1 MSFSDV
7 GPVQPATSLLQ
18 EMRRAAHDVRLLSG
32 IDLDE
37 KAIDS
42 FIIDTLPK
50 DLTTNSKKWLESGYK
65 LPLAYP
71 SLHAELNVICH
82 LCFLNSLS
90 GYRQAFHQSTGQ
102 GAHKNI
108 VQIVLSCYL
117 SDPAGDS
124 SAPLSANT
132 LIVLNPMV
140 LLDILGQDTH
150 VESKHPTLP
159 ATILGE
165 RRRDELYEALET
177 LCVAA
182 NDTGKRLAAMK
193 CPDLGTFV
201 ERSLKE
207 AASEGKD
214 DEEQAAIFATKL
226 TTALPAFNNSYRCKD
241 GSIIYIHKRALLL
254 LSWLRAAFHS
264 SAKAPPIP
272 SPHVLPAFV
281 DNVIPSLLV
290 FWGVLKLDNAKD
302 AVFRK
307 WAESGRRVIEK
318 ESEEDKAVIVPG
330 PTLNREQAYIIR
342 AAALDACKA
351 IKDRT
356 VQLAADNES
365 CAPLNNIHEALIDGF
380 IWTQAKVP
388 SLRNVPRM
396 VEKKTFQY

>member
-7 GPVQPATSLLQ
+7 GPVQPPTILLQ
-18 EMRRAAHDVRLLSG
+18 EMRRAAHNVRILSG

-37 KAIDS
+37 EAIRS

-50 DLTTNSKKWLESGYK
+50 DLSTSGKKWLESGYK

-90 GYRQAFHQSTGQ
+90 GYRQAFHQATGQ
-102 GAHKNI
+102 GAHQNI

-117 SDPAGDS
+117 CDPAGDS

-132 LIVLNPMV
+132 LIVLNPMA

-150 VESKHPTLP
+150 VESKHPTIP

-182 NDTGKRLAAMK
+182 NDTGKRLASMK

-201 ERSLKE
+201 ERILKE
-207 AASEGKD
+207 AASEGKG
-214 DEEQAAIFATKL
+214 DEEQAALFATKL
-226 TTALPAFNNSYRCKD
+226 ITALPAFNDSYQCKD
-241 GSIIYIHKRALLL
+241 GSNVYIYKRALLL

-264 SAKAPPIP
+264 SANAPPIP

-290 FWGVLKLDNAKD
+290 FWGILRLDNAKD

-307 WAESGRRVIEK
+307 WAESGRRVVER
-318 ESEEDKAVIVPG
+318 ENGVEKAVIVPG
-330 PTLNREQAYIIR
+330 PTLDREQAYVIR
-342 AAALDACKA
+342 AAALDACKV
-351 IKDRT
+351 IKDRAI
-356 VQLAADNES
+356 QLAAEGAS
-365 CAPLNNIHEALIDGF
+365 CAPLADIHEALIDGF